1 MYLHQY
7 SCIIMRGKQSPKRKI
22 QPDAKYNRS
31 DVTKFINYIMQR
43 GKKTVAKNIVYGA
56 FDIIQEKT
64 KKSGLQIFEQA
75 IKKIGPSVEVRGKR
89 VGGANYQVPF
99 PVRDERKF
107 TLASRWI
114 ISSANAIKG
123 KPMAEKLATILMDSA
138 RGEGPAI
145 KKREEVHRMAEANKA
160 FAHFARFG

>member
-1 MYLHQY
+1 
-7 SCIIMRGKQSPKRKI
+7 MRGKQAPKRKI
-22 QPDAKYNRS
+22 QPDSKYNRQ
-31 DVTKFINYIMQR
+31 DVGKFINYIMQR

-64 KKSGLQIFEQA
+64 KKNGLQVFEQA
-75 IKKIGPSVEVRGKR
+75 MKKVGPTVEVRGKR

-99 PVRDERKF
+99 PVRDDRRI

-114 ISSANAIKG
+114 IGAAQAVKG
-123 KPMAEKLATILMDSA
+123 KPMAEKLAQVLMDSA

-145 KKREEVHRMAEANKA
+145 KKREDVHRMADANKA

>member
-1 MYLHQY
+1 
-7 SCIIMRGKQSPKRKI
+7 
-22 QPDAKYNRS
+22 
-31 DVTKFINYIMQR
+31 MQR

-64 KKSGLQIFEQA
+64 KKNGLQVFEQA
-75 IKKIGPSVEVRGKR
+75 MKKVGPTVEVRGKR

-99 PVRDERKF
+99 PVRDDRRI

-114 ISSANAIKG
+114 IGAAQAVKG
-123 KPMAEKLATILMDSA
+123 KPMAEKLAQVLMDSA

-145 KKREEVHRMAEANKA
+145 KKREDVHRMADANKA